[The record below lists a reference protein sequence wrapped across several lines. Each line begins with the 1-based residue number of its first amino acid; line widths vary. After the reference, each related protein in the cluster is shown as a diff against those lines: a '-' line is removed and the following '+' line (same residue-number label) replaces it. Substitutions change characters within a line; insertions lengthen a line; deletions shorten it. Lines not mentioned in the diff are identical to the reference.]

1 MQVITL
7 FSQEKIDAYFT
18 PQIKMERTAN
28 FFAVLDFLDHS
39 DLQVNQIMK
48 KKNKKKWKNAKT
60 IDNLYLK

>member
-1 MQVITL
+1 MQLVTL

-18 PQIKMERTAN
+18 PQIKMEQTAN

-48 KKNKKKWKNAKT
+48 QKNTRKMEKCKN
-60 IDNLYLK
+60 YR